1 MNSPYLWFW
10 LFDHLP
16 EKNKKQKCFCS
27 ISTWA
32 HNIVLCLYL
41 KPICICIGQ
50 KFEFR
55 CYPLTADW
63 GVPRATR
70 VSFASLGLWRLHHH
84 MPIVIIVIVKI
95 PSEME
100 VVPRYTLHNV
110 YFVQYIFTRNPTI
123 SDLSLNF
130 CFGIPFD
137 IIVPANSNVQKIHF
151 FTFLWFSSSKS
162 VISP

>member
-1 MNSPYLWFW
+1 MRSRWTPDRWFVNSYALLIYLICD
-10 LFDHLP
+10 FDSLTIFQRKI
-16 EKNKKQKCFCS
+16 KNENVFVV
-27 ISTWA
+27 IAWA
-32 HNIVLCLYL
+32 HNTALYLYL

-84 MPIVIIVIVKI
+84 MPIVIILIIKE

-100 VVPRYTLHNV
+100 VAPRYTLHNV
-110 YFVQYIFTRNPTI
+110 YFVHDCVGFGLLTARMGKIETR
-123 SDLSLNF
+123 
-130 CFGIPFD
+130 
-137 IIVPANSNVQKIHF
+137 
-151 FTFLWFSSSKS
+151 
-162 VISP
+162 